1 MEGRVSVIIRAFNSE
16 KYIGDALRSI
26 INQDYEGVIST
37 IVCYDEGSS
46 DRTLDIVLRFQEN
59 TSLKRAIR
67 IVRHTHLT
75 PFRALQECGLK
86 NVDGEYVFFL
96 DYDNYYPSN
105 YIREVVNEAM
115 KYNASFVFTRAL
127 VVDKYGQ
134 KLHWLSEIPKNPY
147 DRCRLIKGNY
157 VDTNTIMLKKDCLNN
172 IKKFIAKID
181 SPYYDWLF
189 DDWLI
194 ALLAMKYCKPLY
206 VEKTYVYYRVHETNI
221 TAGTRTFQKNVL
233 NIERAIKTLLAFYEI
248 EKDSLNKCEINA
260 LKESIIGLLL
270 SYMREIHRYTNQKS
284 FSMAL
289 VKVISLKILR
299 KIFRYIKD
307 KT

>member
-1 MEGRVSVIIRAFNSE
+1 VEDHVSVIIRAFNSE
-16 KYIGDALRSI
+16 KYIEDALKSL
-26 INQDYEGVIST
+26 INQDYEGVIS
-37 IVCYDEGSS
+37 IVVCYDEGSS
-46 DRTLDIVLRFQEN
+46 DKTLDIILRFQESI
-59 TSLKRAIR
+59 SLKRIVK

-75 PFRALQECGLK
+75 PFRALQKCGFE

-157 VDTNTIMLKKDCLNN
+157 VDTSTIMLKKDCLND

-181 SPYYDWLF
+181 SPYYDWLHE
-189 DDWLI
+189 DWLI

-206 VEKTYVYYRVHETNI
+206 VEKTHVYYRVHETNI
-221 TAGTRTFQKNVL
+221 TAGTGTFQKRVK
-233 NIERAIKTLLAFYEI
+233 NIEREIKTLLAFYEI

-270 SYMREIHRYTNQKS
+270 NYMKEIHKHTSQKN
-284 FSMAL
+284 FL
-289 VKVISLKILR
+289 IDLIKVISSRILR
-299 KIFRYIKD
+299 KIFKYIKD